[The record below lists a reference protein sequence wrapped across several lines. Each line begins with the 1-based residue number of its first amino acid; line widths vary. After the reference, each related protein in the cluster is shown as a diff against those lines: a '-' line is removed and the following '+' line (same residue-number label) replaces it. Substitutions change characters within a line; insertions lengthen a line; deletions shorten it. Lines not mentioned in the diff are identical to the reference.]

1 MSPVSITF
9 DVEALAREANDAV
22 DQALSFLPQDLHTG
36 FSSERSIAHGMKYP
50 LLRLRGMGQ
59 ITEDEREDL
68 GQLIVDAS
76 EGKDVTDLVKKIRG
90 RENPSP
96 LATTLAEITV
106 DPRSR
111 GGQADRLRVVV
122 GAIAG
127 AYLGHTLTR
136 ASIQAASAGAGSNA
150 RNDAEAV
157 VGIVAAAGGALAATA
172 LAIVQQF
179 QAHLDASTPSP

>member
-22 DQALSFLPQDLHTG
+22 DRALGFLPQDLHTG
-36 FSSERSIAHGMKYP
+36 LTEERSVARGMKYP
-50 LLRLRGMGQ
+50 LLRLHGMGQ
-59 ITEDEREDL
+59 VTEDEREDL

-96 LATTLAEITV
+96 LAITLAEITV
-106 DPRSR
+106 DPRSH
-111 GGQADRLRVVV
+111 GGRADRLQVVV

-127 AYLGHTLTR
+127 GYLGHTLTR
-136 ASIQAASAGAGSNA
+136 ASIQAANVGVGSNA
-150 RNDAEAV
+150 RDDAEAV
-157 VGIVAAAGGALAATA
+157 IGIVGAAGGALAATA
-172 LAIVQQF
+172 IAIVQQF
-179 QAHLDASTPSP
+179 QASTG